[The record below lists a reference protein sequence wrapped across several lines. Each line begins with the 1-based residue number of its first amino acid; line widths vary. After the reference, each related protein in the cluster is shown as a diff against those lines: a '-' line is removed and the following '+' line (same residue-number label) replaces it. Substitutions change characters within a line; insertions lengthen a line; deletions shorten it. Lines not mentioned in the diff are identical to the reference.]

1 MKIVQEI
8 YIENDKTM
16 QKEIKDLNKYKNKQ
30 F

>member
-1 MKIVQEI
+1 MKIVQDI